1 MPPPPTPEASGEPD
15 DSRLACL
22 PTQRPVKGL
31 GFEGKLIKRLC
42 GQGFLF
48 VSLQPGWGRTI
59 FWFESR
65 DMTAPYVREMIRS
78 LEFGMV
84 YRFKDVI
91 DYTPF
96 IHTGK

>member
-22 PTQRPVKGL
+22 PTVPVKGL